1 MTKYGY
7 HRVSTLKQEL
17 EGGIHKLK
25 ELGIEEENL
34 FYEKVSGKSKK
45 DRLQLNLLLEKVA
58 EGDEVIVLKIDRLA
72 RSIVDLNNIVQELKE
87 KGVTV
92 SFIAENLTFQN
103 DSNPMNQLLL
113 NVMGSFAEFE
123 RSIIVNRMNEGKQ
136 FKLESDPDF
145 KLGRKKK
152 YSKKQLNHAVGLLE
166 NNSYTEVERLTGISK
181 STLIRVKRVQKEN
194 GK

>member
-45 DRLQLNLLLEKVA
+45 DRLQLNLLLEKVL

-87 KGVTV
+87 RGVTV
-92 SFIAENLTFQN
+92 SFVAENLTFGSDN
-103 DSNPMNQLLL
+103 NPMNQLLL

>member
-17 EGGIHKLK
+17 EGGLHKLK
-25 ELGIEEENL
+25 DLGIEKENL
-34 FYEKVSGKSKK
+34 YYEKVSGKSKK
-45 DRLQLNLLLEKVA
+45 DRVQLNLLLEKVA

-72 RSIVDLNNIVQELKE
+72 RSIVDLNNIVQELKD
-87 KGVTV
+87 KGVILT
-92 SFIAENLTFQN
+92 FIAENLTFKN
-103 DSNPMNQLLL
+103 DSNPMNRLLL

-136 FKLESDPDF
+136 YKLETDPDF

-152 YSKKQLNHAVGLLE
+152 YSKKQLNHAISLLGS
-166 NNSYTEVERLTGISK
+166 NSYMEVAKLTGISK
-181 STLIRVKRVQKEN
+181 STLIRNKK
-194 GK
+194 KI